1 MRKLLAIALMFP
13 FTALLFLFLIDASS
27 IEYIWNNGGPD
38 LPLLYRISAIWA
50 GREGPLLLWV
60 AMLGALLLIDGE
72 KHPSETDSQHRLRL
86 RLLIGFAALLLFIS
100 LMLNPFRATPSDAI
114 SRPGLNAL
122 LQTDLMVI
130 HPPVIFAFYTLCV
143 GVGAHS
149 ISAMLFAGAPAR
161 DRILHLAR
169 PALWVGTLGVGLG
182 GLWAYTVLD
191 WGGYWAW
198 DPVETGSLLP
208 WISLILLL
216 HLRLPKGMAN
226 EDHWFVG
233 IGIIPAFFAIH
244 ATLVTRANGVWAS
257 VHAFVAE
264 GDIDP
269 SMGPIQRILELGFND
284 GAGLE
289 VHLYL
294 LMLFGMMWLGTRHF
308 ANPTEQEWSP
318 LAIIAGAIIGSWVG
332 SIEVGILAGV
342 FAFLLANQYATKER
356 VVWMTAGVT
365 LMLFSYWAFLLSM
378 TTAIIGMIGFLS
390 PMFLLSDQEDPP
402 LKLNDGRWQQRV
414 VLWVPLAIGAPFLLL
429 TWMLLLAEV
438 DGTNLAWHE
447 IFGLPI
453 LCLSSLGLMI
463 YSWRKVVAPHL
474 VPRLLCG
481 MIFLSI
487 LFAYTMGEY
496 LPGDADHLF
505 YDDGISRGMIGG
517 FALPLFLFSIPPMAR
532 LVWVRFG
539 EFQLRRKPLQLRR
552 LAIHV
557 AHLGILL
564 LLVGHVFTT
573 TLVQRGDPSH
583 IVMLA
588 KDTPIE
594 HNDYWYT
601 FTELTATSP
610 DDDGWDEDVGDG
622 KIVVTVEVRKEVDG
636 DAIATLTPGMLR
648 FDEGGISARPETDIW
663 HRPQGDLVIIFDQ
676 SQANELYLTSFMQ
689 QGESVD
695 RVRVVIYDLTGS
707 HLVWTGWTLI
717 LIGTALNWIMTP
729 SIRNQEEE

>member
-13 FTALLFLFLIDASS
+13 FAALLFLFLIDASS

-86 RLLIGFAALLLFIS
+86 RLLIGFSALLLFIT

-149 ISAMLFAGAPAR
+149 ISAMLLAGAPAR

-233 IGIIPAFFAIH
+233 LGIVPAFFAIH

-318 LAIIAGAIIGSWVG
+318 LAIIAGAIIGSWMG
-332 SIEVGILAGV
+332 TIEVGILAGV
-342 FAFLLANQYATKER
+342 FAFLLGNQYATKER

-402 LKLNDGRWQQRV
+402 LKLKDGRWQQRV

-447 IFGLPI
+447 IFGLPL
-453 LCLSSLGLMI
+453 LCLSALGLMI

-487 LFAYTMGEY
+487 LFAYTMGES

-505 YDDGISRGMIGG
+505 YDDGISRGMIAG

-594 HNDYWYT
+594 HNGYWYT

-610 DDDGWDEDVGDG
+610 DDDGWDEVVGDG

-663 HRPQGDLVIIFDQ
+663 HRPQGDLVMIFDQ